1 MELKRILARDTRS
14 ATEKAMALFG
24 PDVLIISNNR
34 VEGQTELI
42 VALDLVE
49 AYSDELM
56 AEEMGAIEHRQT
68 ATRYPS
74 GAALSGVNRRLS
86 STPSSVNQPFSDHLH
101 QMLQTGGQVEPIGT
115 PASTSTSTST
125 SNDSGDLLLSQG
137 REQTRS
143 LEIVSLVR
151 EEFAALRQEF
161 RLSQQTASWQLNQ
174 YWPEHIQP
182 LVQVMTEVGVPTALR
197 ALLQEGLREQP
208 TLDIALDSIRAQ
220 LTHNLERP
228 QEGFPNRGIH
238 VMAGLSGSGKTLMV
252 AKAAQQLAMHYG
264 NEYVAV
270 VSYHDM
276 RAGAWSQTQM
286 LCAQLG
292 VECYRASDA
301 DTLKLLLEELSP
313 KRLILIDTPGVQ
325 MEDRLAEILQ
335 VCPEAGLHA
344 VVPAD
349 SSAVTLSRIMLKS
362 KLPWQSLM
370 ISKLDEANSP
380 WPLIQFLIAEGAQCV
395 VSAGGGSDKISDGLK
410 SSGLQK
416 LINMAMTQLN
426 PTLDAFGADL
436 TQAAAKPAT
445 LETPVNEAEV
455 SNEPLTH
462 AMGLSRP
469 NWSLEMPQSELHG

>member
-14 ATEKAMALFG
+14 ATEKAMAMFG
-24 PDVLIISNNR
+24 PDVLIISNHR

-42 VALDLVE
+42 VALDVAE
-49 AYSDELM
+49 ATLDEMLETD
-56 AEEMGAIEHRQT
+56 AEEQSPESNSVTVTAKGPRQ
-68 ATRYPS
+68 
-74 GAALSGVNRRLS
+74 RLS
-86 STPSSVNQPFSDHLH
+86 STPSSVSSPFSDHLH
-101 QMLQTGGQVEPIGT
+101 QLLQPASRMAQQAEAEPI
-115 PASTSTSTST
+115 AHVSTEH
-125 SNDSGDLLLSQG
+125 LLTQG
-137 REQTRS
+137 REQVRS
-143 LEIVSLVR
+143 QEIVSLVR
-151 EEFAALRQEF
+151 EELAALRQEF
-161 RLSQQTASWQLNQ
+161 RLSQQTANWQMNQ
-174 YWPEHIQP
+174 YWPAHIQP
-182 LVQVMTEVGVPTALR
+182 LVQAMTEAAVPTALR

-208 TLDIALDSIRAQ
+208 TLDSALDSIRAQ

-228 QEGFPNRGIH
+228 QEGFPNKGVH

-252 AKAAQQLAMHYG
+252 AKAAQQVALHYG
-264 NEYVAV
+264 TEYVAV

-292 VECYRASDA
+292 VDCFRAGSPE
-301 DTLKLLLEELSP
+301 TLKLLLDELSP
-313 KRLILIDTPGVQ
+313 RRMIVIDTPGVQ
-325 MEDRLAEILQ
+325 MSERLAEILQ
-335 VCPEAGLHA
+335 ICPEAGLHA

-395 VSAGGGSDKISDGLK
+395 VSAGGGSDNISDGLK

-426 PTLDAFGADL
+426 PSLDAFGGDL
-436 TQAAAKPAT
+436 SQVAAKPAT
-445 LETPVNEAEV
+445 LETLVNEAEA

>member
-1 MELKRILARDTRS
+1 MELNRILARDTRT
-14 ATEKAMALFG
+14 ATEKAMAMFG
-24 PDVLIISNNR
+24 PDVLIISNHR

-42 VALDLVE
+42 VALDVAE
-49 AYSDELM
+49 ASLDEMLETD
-56 AEEMGAIEHRQT
+56 AEEQSQESNSVTVTAKGPRQ
-68 ATRYPS
+68 
-74 GAALSGVNRRLS
+74 RLS
-86 STPSSVNQPFSDHLH
+86 STPSSVSSPFSDHLH
-101 QMLQTGGQVEPIGT
+101 QLLQPASRMAQQAEAEPI
-115 PASTSTSTST
+115 AHVSTEH
-125 SNDSGDLLLSQG
+125 LLTQG
-137 REQTRS
+137 REQVRS
-143 LEIVSLVR
+143 QEIVSLVR
-151 EEFAALRQEF
+151 EELAALRQEF
-161 RLSQQTASWQLNQ
+161 RLSQQTANWQMNQ
-174 YWPEHIQP
+174 YWPAHIQP
-182 LVQVMTEVGVPTALR
+182 LVQAMTEAAVPTALR

-208 TLDIALDSIRAQ
+208 TLDSALDSIRAQ

-228 QEGFPNRGIH
+228 QEGFPNKGVH

-252 AKAAQQLAMHYG
+252 AKAAQQVALHYG
-264 NEYVAV
+264 TEYVAV

-292 VECYRASDA
+292 VDCFRAGSPE
-301 DTLKLLLEELSP
+301 TLKLLLDELSP
-313 KRLILIDTPGVQ
+313 RRMIVIDTPGVQ
-325 MEDRLAEILQ
+325 MSERLAEILE

-380 WPLIQFLIAEGAQCV
+380 WPLIQFLIAEGAQCM

-416 LINMAMTQLN
+416 LINMAMAQLS

-445 LETPVNEAEV
+445 LETPVNEVEA

>member
-24 PDVLIISNNR
+24 PDVLIISNHR

-42 VALDLVE
+42 VALDVAE
-49 AYSDELM
+49 ASSEDMFETESKTQSQ
-56 AEEMGAIEHRQT
+56 ASSVAAA
-68 ATRYPS
+68 ATSSLRT
-74 GAALSGVNRRLS
+74 RIS
-86 STPSSVNQPFSDHLH
+86 STPSSVNNPFSDHLH
-101 QMLQTGGQVEPIGT
+101 QLLQAGSKMAQSAEAEPT
-115 PASTSTSTST
+115 SNASTEH
-125 SNDSGDLLLSQG
+125 LLTQG
-137 REQTRS
+137 REQVRS
-143 LEIVSLVR
+143 QEIVSLVR
-151 EEFAALRQEF
+151 EELAALRQEF
-161 RLSQQTASWQLNQ
+161 RLSQQTASWQMNQ
-174 YWPEHIQP
+174 YWPAHIQP
-182 LVQVMTEVGVPTALR
+182 LVEAMTEAAIPTALR

-208 TLDIALDSIRAQ
+208 TLDNALESIRTQ

-228 QEGFPNRGIH
+228 QEGFPNKGVH

-252 AKAAQQLAMHYG
+252 AKAAQQVAMHYG
-264 NEYVAV
+264 TEYVAV

-292 VECYRASDA
+292 VDCFRAGSPE
-301 DTLKLLLEELSP
+301 TLKLLLDELSP
-313 KRLILIDTPGVQ
+313 RRMIVIDTPGVQ
-325 MEDRLAEILQ
+325 MNERLAEILQ

-362 KLPWQSLM
+362 QLPWQSLM
-370 ISKLDEANSP
+370 ISKLDEAHSP

-395 VSAGGGSDKISDGLK
+395 VSAGGSSDKMSDGLK

-416 LINMAMTQLN
+416 LINIAMNQLAPSSN
-426 PTLDAFGADL
+426 AFDAEL
-436 TQAAAKPAT
+436 IQAALKPAT
-445 LETPVNEAEV
+445 LETSVIEVDAANEA
-455 SNEPLTH
+455 LTH
-462 AMGLSRP
+462 TVGLSRP

>member
-14 ATEKAMALFG
+14 ATEKAMAMFG
-24 PDVLIISNNR
+24 PDVLIISNHR

-42 VALDLVE
+42 VALDVAE
-49 AYSDELM
+49 ASMDEMLETD
-56 AEEMGAIEHRQT
+56 AEEQSQESNSVTVTAKGPRQ
-68 ATRYPS
+68 
-74 GAALSGVNRRLS
+74 RLS
-86 STPSSVNQPFSDHLH
+86 STPSSVSSPFSDHLH
-101 QMLQTGGQVEPIGT
+101 QLLQPASRMAQQAEAEPI
-115 PASTSTSTST
+115 AHVSTEH
-125 SNDSGDLLLSQG
+125 LLTQG
-137 REQTRS
+137 REQVRS
-143 LEIVSLVR
+143 QEIVSLVR
-151 EEFAALRQEF
+151 EELAALRQEF
-161 RLSQQTASWQLNQ
+161 RLSQQTANWQMNQ
-174 YWPEHIQP
+174 YWPAHIQP
-182 LVQVMTEVGVPTALR
+182 LVQAMTEAAVPTALR

-208 TLDIALDSIRAQ
+208 TLDSALDSIRAQ

-228 QEGFPNRGIH
+228 QEGFPNKGVH

-252 AKAAQQLAMHYG
+252 AKAAQQVALHYG
-264 NEYVAV
+264 TEYVAV

-292 VECYRASDA
+292 VDCFRAGSPE
-301 DTLKLLLEELSP
+301 TLKLLLDELSP
-313 KRLILIDTPGVQ
+313 RRMIVIDTPGVQ
-325 MEDRLAEILQ
+325 MSERLAEILE

-395 VSAGGGSDKISDGLK
+395 VSAGGGSDNISDGLK

-426 PTLDAFGADL
+426 PSLDAFGGDL
-436 TQAAAKPAT
+436 SQVAAKPAT
-445 LETPVNEAEV
+445 LETLVNEAET

>member
-14 ATEKAMALFG
+14 ATEKAMAMFG
-24 PDVLIISNNR
+24 PDVLIISNHR

-42 VALDLVE
+42 VALDVAE
-49 AYSDELM
+49 ASLDEMLEAD
-56 AEEMGAIEHRQT
+56 AEEQSQESNSVTVTAKGPRQ
-68 ATRYPS
+68 P
-74 GAALSGVNRRLS
+74 LS
-86 STPSSVNQPFSDHLH
+86 STPSSVSSPFSDHLH
-101 QMLQTGGQVEPIGT
+101 QLLQPASRMAQQAEAEPIAH
-115 PASTSTSTST
+115 ASTEH
-125 SNDSGDLLLSQG
+125 LLTQG
-137 REQTRS
+137 REQVRS
-143 LEIVSLVR
+143 QEIVSLVR
-151 EEFAALRQEF
+151 EELAALRQEF
-161 RLSQQTASWQLNQ
+161 RLSQQTANWQMNQ
-174 YWPEHIQP
+174 YWPAHIQP
-182 LVQVMTEVGVPTALR
+182 LVQAMTEATVPTALR

-208 TLDIALDSIRAQ
+208 TLDSALDSIRAQ

-228 QEGFPNRGIH
+228 QEGFPNKGVH

-252 AKAAQQLAMHYG
+252 AKAAQQVALHYG
-264 NEYVAV
+264 TEYVAV

-292 VECYRASDA
+292 VDCFRAGSPE
-301 DTLKLLLEELSP
+301 TLKLLLDELSP
-313 KRLILIDTPGVQ
+313 RRMIVIDTPGVQ
-325 MEDRLAEILQ
+325 MSERLAEILQ

-395 VSAGGGSDKISDGLK
+395 VSAGGGSDNISDGLK

-426 PTLDAFGADL
+426 PSLDAFGADL

-445 LETPVNEAEV
+445 LETPVNEVEA
-455 SNEPLTH
+455 SIEPLTH

>member
-24 PDVLIISNNR
+24 PDVLIISNHR

-42 VALDLVE
+42 VALDVAE
-49 AYSDELM
+49 AASEDMFETESKTQSQ
-56 AEEMGAIEHRQT
+56 ASSVAAA
-68 ATRYPS
+68 ATSSLRT
-74 GAALSGVNRRLS
+74 RIS
-86 STPSSVNQPFSDHLH
+86 STPSSVSNPFSDHLH
-101 QMLQTGGQVEPIGT
+101 QLLQAGSKMAQSAEAEPT
-115 PASTSTSTST
+115 SNASTEH
-125 SNDSGDLLLSQG
+125 LLTQG
-137 REQTRS
+137 REQVRS
-143 LEIVSLVR
+143 QEIVSLVR
-151 EEFAALRQEF
+151 EELAALRQEF
-161 RLSQQTASWQLNQ
+161 RLSQQTASWQMNQ
-174 YWPEHIQP
+174 YWPAHIQP
-182 LVQVMTEVGVPTALR
+182 LVEAMTEAAIPTALR

-208 TLDIALDSIRAQ
+208 TLDNALESIRTQ

-228 QEGFPNRGIH
+228 QEGFPNKGVH

-252 AKAAQQLAMHYG
+252 AKAAQQVAMHYG
-264 NEYVAV
+264 TEYVAV

-292 VECYRASDA
+292 VDCFRAGSPE
-301 DTLKLLLEELSP
+301 TLKLLLDELSP
-313 KRLILIDTPGVQ
+313 RRMIVIDTPGVQ
-325 MEDRLAEILQ
+325 MNERLAEILQ

-362 KLPWQSLM
+362 QLPWQSLM
-370 ISKLDEANSP
+370 ISKLDEAHSP

-395 VSAGGGSDKISDGLK
+395 VSAGGSSDKMSDGLK

-416 LINMAMTQLN
+416 LINIAMNQLAPSSN
-426 PTLDAFGADL
+426 AFDAEL
-436 TQAAAKPAT
+436 IQAALKPAT
-445 LETPVNEAEV
+445 LETSVIEVDAANEA
-455 SNEPLTH
+455 LTH
-462 AMGLSRP
+462 TVGLSRP

>member
-14 ATEKAMALFG
+14 ATEKAMAMFG
-24 PDVLIISNNR
+24 PDVLIISNHR

-42 VALDLVE
+42 VALDVAE
-49 AYSDELM
+49 ASLDEMLETD
-56 AEEMGAIEHRQT
+56 AEEQSQESNSVTVTAKGPRQ
-68 ATRYPS
+68 
-74 GAALSGVNRRLS
+74 RLS
-86 STPSSVNQPFSDHLH
+86 STPSSVSSPFSDHLH
-101 QMLQTGGQVEPIGT
+101 QLLQPASRMAQQAEAEPI
-115 PASTSTSTST
+115 AHVSTEH
-125 SNDSGDLLLSQG
+125 LLTQG
-137 REQTRS
+137 REQVRS
-143 LEIVSLVR
+143 QEIVSLVR
-151 EEFAALRQEF
+151 EELAALRQEF
-161 RLSQQTASWQLNQ
+161 RLSQQTANWQMNQ
-174 YWPEHIQP
+174 YWPAHIQP
-182 LVQVMTEVGVPTALR
+182 LVQAMTEAAVPTALR

-208 TLDIALDSIRAQ
+208 TLDSALDSIRAQ

-228 QEGFPNRGIH
+228 QEGFPNKGVH

-252 AKAAQQLAMHYG
+252 AKAAQQVALHYG
-264 NEYVAV
+264 TEYVAV

-292 VECYRASDA
+292 VDCFRAGSPE
-301 DTLKLLLEELSP
+301 TLKLLLDELSP
-313 KRLILIDTPGVQ
+313 RRMIVIDTPGVQ
-325 MEDRLAEILQ
+325 MSERLAEILE

-344 VVPAD
+344 VVPAN

-395 VSAGGGSDKISDGLK
+395 VSAGGGSDNISDGLK

-426 PTLDAFGADL
+426 PSLDAFGGDL
-436 TQAAAKPAT
+436 SQVAAKPAT
-445 LETPVNEAEV
+445 LETLVNEAEA

>member
-24 PDVLIISNNR
+24 PDVLIISNHR

-42 VALDLVE
+42 VALDVAE
-49 AYSDELM
+49 AASEDMFETESKTQSQ
-56 AEEMGAIEHRQT
+56 ASSVAAA
-68 ATRYPS
+68 ATSSLRT
-74 GAALSGVNRRLS
+74 RIS
-86 STPSSVNQPFSDHLH
+86 STPSSVNNPFSDHLH
-101 QMLQTGGQVEPIGT
+101 QLLQAGSKMAQSAEAEPT
-115 PASTSTSTST
+115 SNASTEH
-125 SNDSGDLLLSQG
+125 LLTQG
-137 REQTRS
+137 REQVRS
-143 LEIVSLVR
+143 QEIVSLVS
-151 EEFAALRQEF
+151 EELAALRQEF
-161 RLSQQTASWQLNQ
+161 RLSQQTASWQMNQ
-174 YWPEHIQP
+174 YWPAHIQP
-182 LVQVMTEVGVPTALR
+182 LVEAMTEAAIPTALR

-208 TLDIALDSIRAQ
+208 TLDNALESIRTQ

-228 QEGFPNRGIH
+228 QEGFPNKGVH

-252 AKAAQQLAMHYG
+252 ANAAQQVAMHYG
-264 NEYVAV
+264 TEYVAV

-292 VECYRASDA
+292 VDCFRAGSPE
-301 DTLKLLLEELSP
+301 TLKLLLDELSP
-313 KRLILIDTPGVQ
+313 RRMIVIDTPGVQ
-325 MEDRLAEILQ
+325 MNERLAEILQ

-362 KLPWQSLM
+362 QLPWQSLM
-370 ISKLDEANSP
+370 ISKLDEAHSP

-395 VSAGGGSDKISDGLK
+395 VSAGGSSDKMSDGLK

-416 LINMAMTQLN
+416 LINIAMNQLAPSSN
-426 PTLDAFGADL
+426 AFDAEL
-436 TQAAAKPAT
+436 IQAALKPAT
-445 LETPVNEAEV
+445 LETSVIEVDAANEA
-455 SNEPLTH
+455 LTH
-462 AMGLSRP
+462 TVGLSRP

>member
-1 MELKRILARDTRS
+1 
-14 ATEKAMALFG
+14 
-24 PDVLIISNNR
+24 
-34 VEGQTELI
+34 
-42 VALDLVE
+42 
-49 AYSDELM
+49 
-56 AEEMGAIEHRQT
+56 
-68 ATRYPS
+68 
-74 GAALSGVNRRLS
+74 
-86 STPSSVNQPFSDHLH
+86 
-101 QMLQTGGQVEPIGT
+101 
-115 PASTSTSTST
+115 
-125 SNDSGDLLLSQG
+125 
-137 REQTRS
+137 
-143 LEIVSLVR
+143 
-151 EEFAALRQEF
+151 
-161 RLSQQTASWQLNQ
+161 
-174 YWPEHIQP
+174 
-182 LVQVMTEVGVPTALR
+182 
-197 ALLQEGLREQP
+197 
-208 TLDIALDSIRAQ
+208 
-220 LTHNLERP
+220 
-228 QEGFPNRGIH
+228 
-238 VMAGLSGSGKTLMV
+238 MAGLSGSGKTLMV
-252 AKAAQQLAMHYG
+252 AKAAQQLAMQYG

-292 VECYRASDA
+292 VECYRANGA

-313 KRLILIDTPGVQ
+313 KRLILVDTPGVQ

-349 SSAVTLSRIMLKS
+349 SSGVTLSRIMLKS
-362 KLPWQSLM
+362 NLNWQSLM
-370 ISKLDEANSP
+370 ISKLDESNSP
-380 WPLIQFLIAEGAQCV
+380 WPLIQFLIAEGAECV

>member
-14 ATEKAMALFG
+14 ATEKAMAMFG
-24 PDVLIISNNR
+24 PDVLIISNHR

-42 VALDLVE
+42 VALDVAE
-49 AYSDELM
+49 ASLDEM
-56 AEEMGAIEHRQT
+56 FETDAEEQSPESNSVTVTAKGPRQ
-68 ATRYPS
+68 
-74 GAALSGVNRRLS
+74 RLS
-86 STPSSVNQPFSDHLH
+86 STPSSVSSPFSDHLH
-101 QMLQTGGQVEPIGT
+101 QLLQPASRMAQQAEAEPIAH
-115 PASTSTSTST
+115 ASTEH
-125 SNDSGDLLLSQG
+125 LLTQG
-137 REQTRS
+137 REQVRS
-143 LEIVSLVR
+143 QEIVSLVR
-151 EEFAALRQEF
+151 EELAALRQEF
-161 RLSQQTASWQLNQ
+161 RLSQQTANWQMNQ
-174 YWPEHIQP
+174 YWPAHIQP
-182 LVQVMTEVGVPTALR
+182 LVQAMTEAAVPTALR

-208 TLDIALDSIRAQ
+208 TLDSALDSIRAQ

-228 QEGFPNRGIH
+228 QEGFPNKGVH

-252 AKAAQQLAMHYG
+252 AKAAQQVALHYG
-264 NEYVAV
+264 TEYVAV

-292 VECYRASDA
+292 VDCFRAGSPE
-301 DTLKLLLEELSP
+301 TLKLLLDELSP
-313 KRLILIDTPGVQ
+313 RRMIVIDTPGVQ
-325 MEDRLAEILQ
+325 MSERLAEILE

-395 VSAGGGSDKISDGLK
+395 VSAGGGSDNISDGLK

-426 PTLDAFGADL
+426 PSLDAFGGDL
-436 TQAAAKPAT
+436 SQVAAKPAT
-445 LETPVNEAEV
+445 LETLVNEAET

>member
-14 ATEKAMALFG
+14 ATEKAMAMFG

-42 VALDLVE
+42 VALDVAE
-49 AYSDELM
+49 ASLDELLETDSE
-56 AEEMGAIEHRQT
+56 AQSQESNSVTVTAKGPRQ
-68 ATRYPS
+68 RMS
-74 GAALSGVNRRLS
+74 N
-86 STPSSVNQPFSDHLH
+86 TPSSVSGPFSDHLH
-101 QMLQTGGQVEPIGT
+101 QLLHPASRMAQQAQAEPI
-115 PASTSTSTST
+115 AHVSTEH
-125 SNDSGDLLLSQG
+125 LLTQG
-137 REQTRS
+137 REQVRS
-143 LEIVSLVR
+143 QEIVSLVR
-151 EEFAALRQEF
+151 EELAALRQEF
-161 RLSQQTASWQLNQ
+161 RLSQQTANWQMNQ
-174 YWPEHIQP
+174 YWPAHIQP
-182 LVQVMTEVGVPTALR
+182 LVQAMTEAAVPTALR

-208 TLDIALDSIRAQ
+208 TLDSALDSIRAQ

-228 QEGFPNRGIH
+228 QEGFPNKGVH

-252 AKAAQQLAMHYG
+252 AKAAQQVALHYG
-264 NEYVAV
+264 TEYVAV

-292 VECYRASDA
+292 VDCFRAGSPE
-301 DTLKLLLEELSP
+301 TLKLLLDELSP
-313 KRLILIDTPGVQ
+313 RRMIVIDTPGVQ
-325 MEDRLAEILQ
+325 MSERLAEILQ

-426 PTLDAFGADL
+426 PSLDAFGGDMS
-436 TQAAAKPAT
+436 QVAAKPAT
-445 LETPVNEAEV
+445 LETPVNEAEA
-455 SNEPLTH
+455 SSEPLTH

>member
-14 ATEKAMALFG
+14 ATEKAMAMFG

-42 VALDLVE
+42 VAMDVAE
-49 AYSDELM
+49 ASLDELLENDLE
-56 AEEMGAIEHRQT
+56 AQSQESNSVTVTAKGPRQ
-68 ATRYPS
+68 RM
-74 GAALSGVNRRLS
+74 S
-86 STPSSVNQPFSDHLH
+86 STPSSVSGPFSDHLH
-101 QMLQTGGQVEPIGT
+101 QLLHPASRMAQQAEAEPI
-115 PASTSTSTST
+115 AHVSTEH
-125 SNDSGDLLLSQG
+125 LLTQG
-137 REQTRS
+137 REQVRS
-143 LEIVSLVR
+143 QEIVSLVR
-151 EEFAALRQEF
+151 EELAALRQEF
-161 RLSQQTASWQLNQ
+161 RLSQQTANWQMNQ
-174 YWPEHIQP
+174 YWPAHIQP
-182 LVQVMTEVGVPTALR
+182 LVQAMTEAAIPTALR

-208 TLDIALDSIRAQ
+208 TLDSALDSIRAQ

-228 QEGFPNRGIH
+228 QEGFPNKGVH

-252 AKAAQQLAMHYG
+252 AKAAQQVALHYG
-264 NEYVAV
+264 TEYVAV

-292 VECYRASDA
+292 VDCFRAGSPE
-301 DTLKLLLEELSP
+301 TLKLLLDELSP
-313 KRLILIDTPGVQ
+313 RRMIVIDTPGVQ
-325 MEDRLAEILQ
+325 MSERLAEILQ

-395 VSAGGGSDKISDGLK
+395 VSAGGGSDNISDGLK

-426 PTLDAFGADL
+426 PSLDAFGADL

-445 LETPVNEAEV
+445 LETPVNEAEA

>member
-14 ATEKAMALFG
+14 ATEKAMAMFG
-24 PDVLIISNNR
+24 PDVLIISNHR

-42 VALDLVE
+42 VALDVAE
-49 AYSDELM
+49 ASLDEMLEAD
-56 AEEMGAIEHRQT
+56 AEEQSQEFNSVTVTAKGPRQ
-68 ATRYPS
+68 P
-74 GAALSGVNRRLS
+74 LS
-86 STPSSVNQPFSDHLH
+86 STPSSVSSPFSDHLH
-101 QMLQTGGQVEPIGT
+101 QLLQPASRMAQQAEAEPIAH
-115 PASTSTSTST
+115 ASTEH
-125 SNDSGDLLLSQG
+125 LLTQG
-137 REQTRS
+137 REQVRS
-143 LEIVSLVR
+143 QEIVSLVR
-151 EEFAALRQEF
+151 EELAALRQEF
-161 RLSQQTASWQLNQ
+161 RLSQQTANWQMNQ
-174 YWPEHIQP
+174 YWPAHIQP
-182 LVQVMTEVGVPTALR
+182 LVQAMTEAAVPTALR

-208 TLDIALDSIRAQ
+208 TLDTALDSIRAQ

-228 QEGFPNRGIH
+228 QEGFPNKGVH

-252 AKAAQQLAMHYG
+252 AKAAQQVALHYG
-264 NEYVAV
+264 TEYVAV

-292 VECYRASDA
+292 VDCFRAGSPE
-301 DTLKLLLEELSP
+301 TLKLLLDELSP
-313 KRLILIDTPGVQ
+313 RRMIVIDTPGVQ
-325 MEDRLAEILQ
+325 MSERLAEILQ

-395 VSAGGGSDKISDGLK
+395 VSAGGGSDNISDGLK

-426 PTLDAFGADL
+426 PSLDAFGADL

-445 LETPVNEAEV
+445 LETPVNEVEA
-455 SNEPLTH
+455 SIEPLTH

>member
-14 ATEKAMALFG
+14 ATEKAMAMFG

-42 VALDLVE
+42 VAMDVAE
-49 AYSDELM
+49 ASLDELLETDLE
-56 AEEMGAIEHRQT
+56 AQSQESNSVTVKAKGPRQ
-68 ATRYPS
+68 RMS
-74 GAALSGVNRRLS
+74 N
-86 STPSSVNQPFSDHLH
+86 TPSSVSSPFSDHLH
-101 QMLQTGGQVEPIGT
+101 QLLHPASRMAQQAEAEPI
-115 PASTSTSTST
+115 AHVSTEH
-125 SNDSGDLLLSQG
+125 LLTQG
-137 REQTRS
+137 REQVRS
-143 LEIVSLVR
+143 QEIVSLVR
-151 EEFAALRQEF
+151 EELAALRQEF
-161 RLSQQTASWQLNQ
+161 RLSQQTANWQMNQ
-174 YWPEHIQP
+174 YWPAHIQP
-182 LVQVMTEVGVPTALR
+182 LVQSMTEAAVPTALR

-208 TLDIALDSIRAQ
+208 TLDSALDSIRAQ

-228 QEGFPNRGIH
+228 QEGFPNKGVH

-252 AKAAQQLAMHYG
+252 AKAAQQVALHYG
-264 NEYVAV
+264 TEYVAV

-292 VECYRASDA
+292 VDCFRAGSPE
-301 DTLKLLLEELSP
+301 TLKLLLDELSP
-313 KRLILIDTPGVQ
+313 RRMIVIDTPGVQ
-325 MEDRLAEILQ
+325 MSERLAEILQ
-335 VCPEAGLHA
+335 ICPEAGLHA

-426 PTLDAFGADL
+426 PTLDAFGGDMS
-436 TQAAAKPAT
+436 QVAAKPAT
-445 LETPVNEAEV
+445 LETPVNEAEA
-455 SNEPLTH
+455 SSEPLTH

>member
-14 ATEKAMALFG
+14 ATEKAMAMFG

-42 VALDLVE
+42 VAMDVAE
-49 AYSDELM
+49 ASLDELLETDLE
-56 AEEMGAIEHRQT
+56 AQSQESNSVPVTAKGPRQ
-68 ATRYPS
+68 RMS
-74 GAALSGVNRRLS
+74 N
-86 STPSSVNQPFSDHLH
+86 TPSSVSGPFSDHLH
-101 QMLQTGGQVEPIGT
+101 QLLHPASRMAQQAEAEPI
-115 PASTSTSTST
+115 AHVSTEH
-125 SNDSGDLLLSQG
+125 LLTQG
-137 REQTRS
+137 REQVRS
-143 LEIVSLVR
+143 QEIVSLVR
-151 EEFAALRQEF
+151 EELAALRQEF
-161 RLSQQTASWQLNQ
+161 RLSQQTANWQMNQ
-174 YWPEHIQP
+174 YWPAHIQP
-182 LVQVMTEVGVPTALR
+182 LVQAMTEAAVPTALR

-208 TLDIALDSIRAQ
+208 TLDSALDSIRAQ

-228 QEGFPNRGIH
+228 QEGFPNKGVH

-252 AKAAQQLAMHYG
+252 AKAAQQVALHYG
-264 NEYVAV
+264 TEYVAV

-292 VECYRASDA
+292 VDCFRAGSPE
-301 DTLKLLLEELSP
+301 TLKLLLDELSP
-313 KRLILIDTPGVQ
+313 RRMIVIDTPGVQ
-325 MEDRLAEILQ
+325 MSERLAEILQ

>member
-42 VALDLVE
+42 VALDVAQASL
-49 AYSDELM
+49 DELLETDLE
-56 AEEMGAIEHRQT
+56 AQSQESNSVTVTAKGPRQ
-68 ATRYPS
+68 RMS
-74 GAALSGVNRRLS
+74 N
-86 STPSSVNQPFSDHLH
+86 TPSSLNSPFSDHLH
-101 QMLQTGGQVEPIGT
+101 QLLQPASRMAQLVEAEPI
-115 PASTSTSTST
+115 ANVSKEH
-125 SNDSGDLLLSQG
+125 LLTQG
-137 REQTRS
+137 REQVRS
-143 LEIVSLVR
+143 QEIVSLVR
-151 EEFAALRQEF
+151 EELAALRQEF
-161 RLSQQTASWQLNQ
+161 RLSQQTANWQMNQ
-174 YWPEHIQP
+174 YWPVHIQP
-182 LVQVMTEVGVPTALR
+182 LVQAMTEAAVPTALR

-208 TLDIALDSIRAQ
+208 TLDSALDSIRAQ

-228 QEGFPNRGIH
+228 QEGFPNEGVH

-252 AKAAQQLAMHYG
+252 AKAAQQVALHYG
-264 NEYVAV
+264 TEYVAV

-292 VECYRASDA
+292 VDCFRAGSPE
-301 DTLKLLLEELSP
+301 TLKLLLDELSP
-313 KRLILIDTPGVQ
+313 RRMIVIDTPGVQ
-325 MEDRLAEILQ
+325 MSERLAEILQ
-335 VCPEAGLHA
+335 ICPEAGLHA

-349 SSAVTLSRIMLKS
+349 SSAVTLSRIMLKY

-416 LINMAMTQLN
+416 LINMAMAQLS

-445 LETPVNEAEV
+445 LETPVNEVEA

>member
-42 VALDLVE
+42 VALDV
-49 AYSDELM
+49 AAASSDELM
-56 AEEMGAIEHRQT
+56 SEEMGAIEHGQT
-68 ATRYPS
+68 ATPYLS
-74 GAALSGVNRRLS
+74 GAALSGVNKRLS

-101 QMLQTGGQVEPIGT
+101 HLLKTGGQGELNGSHD
-115 PASTSTSTST
+115 STA
-125 SNDSGDLLLSQG
+125 NDSGDQLLSQG
-137 REQTRS
+137 REQARS
-143 LEIVSLVR
+143 QEIVSLVR
-151 EEFAALRQEF
+151 EELAALRQEF
-161 RLSQQTASWQLNQ
+161 RLSQQTASWQMNQ
-174 YWPEHIQP
+174 YWPAHIQP
-182 LVQVMTEVGVPTALR
+182 LVQAMTEVGVPTALR

-208 TLDIALDSIRAQ
+208 TLDSALDSIRAQ

-252 AKAAQQLAMHYG
+252 AKAAQQLAMQYG

-292 VECYRASDA
+292 VECYRANGA

-349 SSAVTLSRIMLKS
+349 SSGVTLSRIMLKS
-362 KLPWQSLM
+362 KLNWQSLM
-370 ISKLDEANSP
+370 ISKLDESNSP

-416 LINMAMTQLN
+416 LINIAMTHLT
-426 PTLDAFGADL
+426 PSSDAFAPD
-436 TQAAAKPAT
+436 TMEEAIKPAT
-445 LETPVNEAEV
+445 LVTQVNEADATNV
-455 SNEPLTH
+455 PLTH
-462 AMGLSRP
+462 TLGLSRP

>member
-24 PDVLIISNNR
+24 PDVLIISNHR

-42 VALDLVE
+42 VALDVAE
-49 AYSDELM
+49 AASEDMFETESKTQSQ
-56 AEEMGAIEHRQT
+56 ASSVAAA
-68 ATRYPS
+68 ATSSLRT
-74 GAALSGVNRRLS
+74 RIS
-86 STPSSVNQPFSDHLH
+86 STPSSVNNPFSDHLH
-101 QMLQTGGQVEPIGT
+101 QLLQAGSKMAQSAEAEPT
-115 PASTSTSTST
+115 SNASTEH
-125 SNDSGDLLLSQG
+125 LLTQG
-137 REQTRS
+137 REQVRS
-143 LEIVSLVR
+143 QEIVSLVR
-151 EEFAALRQEF
+151 EELAALRQEF
-161 RLSQQTASWQLNQ
+161 RLSQQTASWQMNQ
-174 YWPEHIQP
+174 YWPAHIQP
-182 LVQVMTEVGVPTALR
+182 LVEAMTEAAIPTALR

-208 TLDIALDSIRAQ
+208 TLDNALESIRTQ

-228 QEGFPNRGIH
+228 QEGFPNKGVH

-252 AKAAQQLAMHYG
+252 AKAAQQVAMHYG
-264 NEYVAV
+264 TEYVAV

-292 VECYRASDA
+292 VDCFRAGSPE
-301 DTLKLLLEELSP
+301 TLKLLLDELYP
-313 KRLILIDTPGVQ
+313 RRMIVIDTPGVQ
-325 MEDRLAEILQ
+325 MNERLAEILQ

-362 KLPWQSLM
+362 QLPWQSLM
-370 ISKLDEANSP
+370 ISKLDEAHSP

-395 VSAGGGSDKISDGLK
+395 VSAGGSSDKMSDGLK

-416 LINMAMTQLN
+416 LINIAMNQLAPSSN
-426 PTLDAFGADL
+426 AFDAEL
-436 TQAAAKPAT
+436 IQAALKPAT
-445 LETPVNEAEV
+445 LETSVIEVDAANEA
-455 SNEPLTH
+455 LTH
-462 AMGLSRP
+462 TVGLSRP

>member
-14 ATEKAMALFG
+14 ATEKAMAMFG
-24 PDVLIISNNR
+24 PDVLIISNHR

-42 VALDLVE
+42 VALDVAE
-49 AYSDELM
+49 ASLDEMLETD
-56 AEEMGAIEHRQT
+56 AEEQSQESNSVTVTAKGPRQ
-68 ATRYPS
+68 
-74 GAALSGVNRRLS
+74 RLS
-86 STPSSVNQPFSDHLH
+86 STPSSVSSPFSDHLH
-101 QMLQTGGQVEPIGT
+101 QLLQPASRMAQQAEAEPI
-115 PASTSTSTST
+115 AHVSTEH
-125 SNDSGDLLLSQG
+125 LLTQG
-137 REQTRS
+137 REQVRS
-143 LEIVSLVR
+143 QEIVSLVR
-151 EEFAALRQEF
+151 EELAALRQEF
-161 RLSQQTASWQLNQ
+161 RLSQQTANWQMNQ
-174 YWPEHIQP
+174 YWPAHIQP
-182 LVQVMTEVGVPTALR
+182 LVQAMTEAAVPTALR

-208 TLDIALDSIRAQ
+208 TLDSALDSIRAQ

-228 QEGFPNRGIH
+228 QEGFPNKGVH

-252 AKAAQQLAMHYG
+252 AKAAQQVALHYG
-264 NEYVAV
+264 TEYVAV

-292 VECYRASDA
+292 VDCFRAGSPE
-301 DTLKLLLEELSP
+301 TLKLLLDELSP
-313 KRLILIDTPGVQ
+313 RRMIVIDTPGVQ
-325 MEDRLAEILQ
+325 MSERLAEILQ

-395 VSAGGGSDKISDGLK
+395 VSAGGGSEKISDGLK

-426 PTLDAFGADL
+426 PSLDAFGGDL
-436 TQAAAKPAT
+436 SQVAAKPAT
-445 LETPVNEAEV
+445 LETLVNEAEA

>member
-14 ATEKAMALFG
+14 ATEKAMAMFG
-24 PDVLIISNNR
+24 PDVLIISNHR

-42 VALDLVE
+42 VALDVAE
-49 AYSDELM
+49 ASLDEMLETD
-56 AEEMGAIEHRQT
+56 AEEQSQESNSVTVTAKGPRQ
-68 ATRYPS
+68 
-74 GAALSGVNRRLS
+74 RLS
-86 STPSSVNQPFSDHLH
+86 STPSSVSSPFSDHLH
-101 QMLQTGGQVEPIGT
+101 QLLQPASRMAQQAEAEPI
-115 PASTSTSTST
+115 AHVSTEH
-125 SNDSGDLLLSQG
+125 LLTQG
-137 REQTRS
+137 REQVRS
-143 LEIVSLVR
+143 QEIVSLVR
-151 EEFAALRQEF
+151 EELAALRQEF
-161 RLSQQTASWQLNQ
+161 RLSQQTANWQMNQ
-174 YWPEHIQP
+174 YWPAHIQP
-182 LVQVMTEVGVPTALR
+182 LVQAMTEAAVPTALR

-208 TLDIALDSIRAQ
+208 TLDSALDSIRAQ

-228 QEGFPNRGIH
+228 QEGFPNKGVH

-252 AKAAQQLAMHYG
+252 AKAAQQVALHYG
-264 NEYVAV
+264 TEYVAV

-292 VECYRASDA
+292 VDCFRAGSPE
-301 DTLKLLLEELSP
+301 TLKLLLDELSP
-313 KRLILIDTPGVQ
+313 RRMIVIDTPGVQ
-325 MEDRLAEILQ
+325 MSERLAEILQ

-416 LINMAMTQLN
+416 LINMAMAQLN

-445 LETPVNEAEV
+445 LETPVNEVEA

>member
-42 VALDLVE
+42 VALDVAE
-49 AYSDELM
+49 ASSDELM
-56 AEEMGAIEHRQT
+56 AEEMGAIEHGQT
-68 ATRYPS
+68 ATPYPS
-74 GAALSGVNRRLS
+74 GVALSGVNKRLS

-101 QMLQTGGQVEPIGT
+101 HLLKTGGQGELNGSSD
-115 PASTSTSTST
+115 STA
-125 SNDSGDLLLSQG
+125 NDSGDHLLSQG
-137 REQTRS
+137 REQARS
-143 LEIVSLVR
+143 QEIVSLVR
-151 EEFAALRQEF
+151 EELAALRQEF
-161 RLSQQTASWQLNQ
+161 RLSQQTASWQMNQ
-174 YWPEHIQP
+174 YWPAHIQP
-182 LVQVMTEVGVPTALR
+182 LVQAMTEVGVPTALR

-208 TLDIALDSIRAQ
+208 TLDSALDSIRAQ

-252 AKAAQQLAMHYG
+252 AKAAQQLAMQYG

-292 VECYRASDA
+292 VECYRANGA

-349 SSAVTLSRIMLKS
+349 SSGVTLSRIMLKS
-362 KLPWQSLM
+362 NLNWQSLM
-370 ISKLDEANSP
+370 ISKLDESNSP
-380 WPLIQFLIAEGAQCV
+380 WPLIQFLIAEGAECV
-395 VSAGGGSDKISDGLK
+395 VSAGGGSDKITDGLK

-416 LINMAMTQLN
+416 LINIAMTHLT
-426 PTLDAFGADL
+426 PSSDAFAPD
-436 TQAAAKPAT
+436 TMEEATKPAT
-445 LETPVNEAEV
+445 LDAQVNEADATNV
-455 SNEPLTH
+455 PLTH
-462 AMGLSRP
+462 TLGLSRP

>member
-24 PDVLIISNNR
+24 PDVLIISNHR

-42 VALDLVE
+42 VALDVAE
-49 AYSDELM
+49 ASLDEMLETD
-56 AEEMGAIEHRQT
+56 AEEQSQESNSVTVTAKGPRQ
-68 ATRYPS
+68 
-74 GAALSGVNRRLS
+74 RLS
-86 STPSSVNQPFSDHLH
+86 STPSSVSNPFSDHLH
-101 QMLQTGGQVEPIGT
+101 QLLQPASRMAQQAEAEPI
-115 PASTSTSTST
+115 AHVSTEH
-125 SNDSGDLLLSQG
+125 LLTQG
-137 REQTRS
+137 REQVRS
-143 LEIVSLVR
+143 QEIVSLVR
-151 EEFAALRQEF
+151 EELAALRQEF
-161 RLSQQTASWQLNQ
+161 RLSQQTANWQMNQ
-174 YWPEHIQP
+174 YWPAHIQP
-182 LVQVMTEVGVPTALR
+182 LVQAMTEAAVPTALR

-208 TLDIALDSIRAQ
+208 TLDSALDSIRAQ

-228 QEGFPNRGIH
+228 QEGFPNKGVH

-252 AKAAQQLAMHYG
+252 AKAAQQVALHYG
-264 NEYVAV
+264 TEYVAV

-292 VECYRASDA
+292 VDCFRAGSPE
-301 DTLKLLLEELSP
+301 TLKLLLDELSP
-313 KRLILIDTPGVQ
+313 RRMIVIDTPGVQ
-325 MEDRLAEILQ
+325 MSERLAEVLQ
-335 VCPEAGLHA
+335 VCPEVGLHA

-395 VSAGGGSDKISDGLK
+395 VSAGGGSDNISDGLK

-416 LINMAMTQLN
+416 LINMAMTQLS
-426 PTLDAFGADL
+426 PTLDAFGGYMS
-436 TQAAAKPAT
+436 QAATKPAT
-445 LETPVNEAEV
+445 LETPVNEVEAA
-455 SNEPLTH
+455 NEPLTH
-462 AMGLSRP
+462 EMGLSRP